1 MTMKKKNVLGRLL
14 IHIPLILLALACL
27 LPFILVLSSS
37 FTEEASLLKNGFSII
52 PQKFS
57 VEAYKFIFRSPQEVI
72 AAYKTTIFVTVFG
85 TVVGTM
91 IMAMLAYPMS
101 RPDYKFKNVISF
113 LVYFTMLFSGGMVAE
128 YLVVANVLGL
138 KDTVW
143 ALIMPM
149 LLNAWNIM
157 LLRMF
162 LRSIPFSLIEEAN
175 LEGASEFRIFF
186 SIILPLSKVG
196 IVTIALFTALNL
208 WNDWYQCMLYIDHG
222 DVTSLQYMLYRIMNK
237 VTLAQ
242 EYGGAVAMKEKLPN
256 ENLRMALCVVAAGPM
271 LIVFPFFQK
280 YFSKGIVV
288 GSVKE

>member
-128 YLVVANVLGL
+128 YLIVANVLGL